1 MANPW
6 LAVDTSTSPAARA
19 RIVRRAWE
27 GFLGGERDLPVR
39 EPIADSWTRCH
50 DAGVAHAGAAAAPVV
65 ADEDEAEARWL
76 AHPLA
81 ALTPLIRQCIA
92 PIVDEA
98 HLLVISDAQGVLL
111 WLEGDPDVRRSA
123 EHMNFAAGTLWNEVS
138 VGTNAVGT
146 ALAADHAVQVFAAE
160 HFHEVVQTWTCSA
173 CPVHDPDSGDVIG
186 VIDLTS
192 RMNTVHSYALA
203 VAVATAQATE
213 AQLRTSMHQRD
224 ARLAAVYADRVHAE
238 SGPRALLS
246 PHGRLIVAND
256 AWRRA
261 PLRVTRNPESGLLE
275 LPADA
280 AGELEQVRRGEA
292 YIARAPG
299 SADLRR
305 RVPSAPR
312 GRLEIAVLSPT
323 GPRAAIDGVAVPLRP
338 RQAEMLALLAVTRN
352 GLTTEELGAS
362 LYGDHAKPGSVR
374 VEISRLRKL
383 FGPWMTAQP
392 YRLVDDARCDVREL
406 RALLD
411 GGRLNEAVERHGAG
425 ILPRSEAP
433 GVTRERELL
442 GRWLRQAVLASDD
455 ADALWS
461 WVSSDAG
468 EDDLVAWRRLLPKL
482 PVRDRRRPFALA
494 RTEALRVDLT
504 RPV

>member
-6 LAVDTSTSPAARA
+6 LAVDTSTSPATRA

-27 GFLGGERDLPVR
+27 GFLGGERDLQVR
-39 EPIADSWTRCH
+39 QPIADSWTRCQA
-50 DAGVAHAGAAAAPVV
+50 AGVAHAGAAAAPIV
-65 ADEDEAEARWL
+65 ADEDEAEARWH

-81 ALTPLIRQCIA
+81 ALTPLIRQCIS

-111 WLEGDPDVRRSA
+111 WLEGDADVRRSA
-123 EHMNFAAGTLWNEVS
+123 EHMNFAAGTLWSETS

-173 CPVHDPDSGDVIG
+173 CPVHDPDSGEVLG

-213 AQLRTSMHQRD
+213 AQLRTRMHERD
-224 ARLAAVYADRVHAE
+224 ARLVATYGDRVTTGA
-238 SGPRALLS
+238 GPRALLS
-246 PHGRLIVAND
+246 PHGRVIAAND

-261 PLRVTRNPESGLLE
+261 PLPVERDPVTGRLGL
-275 LPADA
+275 ADGV
-280 AGELEQVRRGEA
+280 AGELESVRPGEA
-292 YIARAPG
+292 YVVAAPDPASEARRAA
-299 SADLRR
+299 ST
-305 RVPSAPR
+305 SR
-312 GRLEIAVLSPT
+312 GRLEITLLSPD
-323 GPRAAIDGVAVPLRP
+323 GPRATVDGVEVPLRP
-338 RQAEMLALLAVTRN
+338 RQAEMLALLAVSRN
-352 GLTTEELGAS
+352 GLTTEELGVS
-362 LYGDHAKPGSVR
+362 LYGDQAKPGSVR
-374 VEISRLRKL
+374 VEISRLRKR

-392 YRLVDDARCDVREL
+392 YRLVDAARCDVRDL

-411 GGRLNEAVERHGAG
+411 GGRLDEAVARYGAG

-433 GVTRERELL
+433 GVIRERELL
-442 GRWLRQAVLASDD
+442 GNWLRQAVLASDD
-455 ADALWS
+455 AETLWS
-461 WVSSDAG
+461 WVSSEAG
-468 EDDLVAWRRLLPKL
+468 EEDLVAWRRLLPRL

-494 RTEALRVDLT
+494 RTEALREELA

>member
-6 LAVDTSTSPAARA
+6 LAVDTSTSPLARA

-27 GFLGGERDLPVR
+27 GFLGGERDLQVR
-39 EPIADSWTRCH
+39 EPIADSWSRCH
-50 DAGVAHAGAAAAPVV
+50 AAGVAHAGAAAAPVV
-65 ADEDEAEARWL
+65 ADEDETEARWD

-81 ALTPLIRQCIA
+81 ELTPLIRQCIA

-111 WLEGDPDVRRSA
+111 WLEGDRDVRRSA

-173 CPVHDPDSGDVIG
+173 CPVHDPDSGEVLG

-213 AQLRTSMHQRD
+213 AQLRTRMHERD
-224 ARLAAVYADRVHAE
+224 ARLVASYGDRIHAGR
-238 SGPRALLS
+238 GPRALLS
-246 PHGRLIVAND
+246 PHGRVIAAND
-256 AWRRA
+256 AWHRT
-261 PLRVTRNPESGLLE
+261 PLAVERDPESGRLAL
-275 LPADA
+275 ADGVA
-280 AGELEQVRRGEA
+280 AELENVRPGEA
-292 YIARAPG
+292 YVVEAPSPIVG
-299 SADLRR
+299 GGPATS
-305 RVPSAPR
+305 PSR
-312 GRLEIAVLSPT
+312 GRLEITLLSPD
-323 GPRAAIDGVAVPLRP
+323 GPRATIDGVDVPLRP
-338 RQAEMLALLAVTRN
+338 RQAEMLALLAVSRH

-362 LYGDHAKPGSVR
+362 LYGDQAKPGSVR

-392 YRLVDDARCDVREL
+392 YRLVDAARCDVRDL

-411 GGRLNEAVERHGAG
+411 GDRLLEAVERYGTG

-433 GVTRERELL
+433 GVMRERELL
-442 GRWLRQAVLASDD
+442 GHWLRQAVLASDD
-455 ADALWS
+455 AETLWC

-468 EDDLVAWRRLLPKL
+468 EEDLVAWRRLLPKL

-494 RTEALRVDLT
+494 RTEALRGELA